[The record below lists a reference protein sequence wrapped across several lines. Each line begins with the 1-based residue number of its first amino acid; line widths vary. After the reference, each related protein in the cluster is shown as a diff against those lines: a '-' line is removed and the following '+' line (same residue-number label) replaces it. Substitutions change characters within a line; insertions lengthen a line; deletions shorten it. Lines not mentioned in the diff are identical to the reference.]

1 MPSESLPSPPA
12 TAFRYYT
19 ENFAAATELCRVRGG
34 KGEGKEEG
42 KKRGREGVDGTH
54 LVHS

>member
-1 MPSESLPSPPA
+1 MPSESLTSPPA

-34 KGEGKEEG
+34 EGEGKEE
-42 KKRGREGVDGTH
+42 RGREGVDGSH